1 MNRPV
6 DLYND
11 FVESRVARC
20 KKKRHRSRERAEF
33 VLKWLLR
40 IRAQRQDPL
49 PLGKKRHEH
58 AVYQCPF
65 CGYWHLT
72 SQTLEENAEQQRRKR
87 AIRTPNV
94 QTPSKAHGEPVF
106 LDISAG
112 PRPKLTEGMVRERKK
127 RSHQEAKEDRL
138 FRENGKRWKREGRE

>member
-6 DLYND
+6 DLYTK

-20 KKKRHRSRERAEF
+20 KKKRHRSREMAES
-33 VLKWLLR
+33 VLSWLLR

-49 PLGKKRHEH
+49 QPGKKRHEH

-87 AIRTPNV
+87 ASKTPSV

-106 LDISAG
+106 LDIPAI
-112 PRPKLTEGMVRERKK
+112 PRPKLTEGMLRERKK
-127 RSHQEAKEDRL
+127 RDHQEAKENRL
-138 FRENGKRWKREGRE
+138 FRENGKRWKRGWRE